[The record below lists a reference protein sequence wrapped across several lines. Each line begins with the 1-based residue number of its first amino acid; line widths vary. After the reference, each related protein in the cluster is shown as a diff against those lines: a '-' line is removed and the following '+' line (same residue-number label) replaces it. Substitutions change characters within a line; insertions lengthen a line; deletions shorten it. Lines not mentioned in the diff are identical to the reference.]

1 MTEAP
6 LTHLTATR
14 LTELMQTG
22 QLSVREVV
30 EAHLRRIDDVNPR
43 VNAIVSLDG
52 DRAMDHAEA
61 LDRDFAERRQD
72 GLPPLYGLPIAH
84 KDTLA
89 AAGLPATSG
98 CSVFR
103 SRIATHDH
111 VIVEREKAAG
121 AVTLGKTNVP
131 ELGLGSHTFNPVF
144 GRTHNPWDLSRS
156 AGGSSGG
163 AAAALAARMLPTAD
177 GSDTGGSLRTPAS
190 FCGVAGLRPTPGT
203 VPSWPDAQPW
213 SRLSVKGPL
222 ARTIEDLRLLLSV
235 QAGDDPRSPVG
246 RGAQIPATDAPAQLE
261 GLRVAW
267 TPDLGLGLPL
277 EPDVLAALE
286 PVVRTLSSAGA
297 AIEQAAPDLTG
308 AADAFRVLRAWQLE
322 AALGALVDEHADE
335 LADSVLWNVGVGRR
349 LTGPEVGRAELES
362 AALHTRTREF
372 FEDVDLLLCP
382 VVQTAPF
389 PGEWDYP
396 HELAGVPMD
405 DYLEWMTL
413 PSVVTMMGCPALSLP
428 VAFTADGLP
437 VGLQLIGPPRSDRQ
451 LLAIAQG
458 IEQLM
463 GVADAL
469 PPCGTIGA

>member
-30 EAHLRRIDDVNPR
+30 EAHLRRIDNVNPR

-61 LDRDFAERRQD
+61 LDRDFAERRRD

-89 AAGLPATSG
+89 AVGLPATSG

-163 AAAALAARMLPTAD
+163 AAAALAARMLPIAD

-203 VPSWPDAQPW
+203 V
-213 SRLSVKGPL
+213 R
-222 ARTIEDLRLLLSV
+222 
-235 QAGDDPRSPVG
+235 
-246 RGAQIPATDAPAQLE
+246 
-261 GLRVAW
+261 
-267 TPDLGLGLPL
+267 
-277 EPDVLAALE
+277 
-286 PVVRTLSSAGA
+286 
-297 AIEQAAPDLTG
+297 AIC
-308 AADAFRVLRAWQLE
+308 
-322 AALGALVDEHADE
+322 
-335 LADSVLWNVGVGRR
+335 S
-349 LTGPEVGRAELES
+349 
-362 AALHTRTREF
+362 
-372 FEDVDLLLCP
+372 
-382 VVQTAPF
+382 
-389 PGEWDYP
+389 
-396 HELAGVPMD
+396 
-405 DYLEWMTL
+405 
-413 PSVVTMMGCPALSLP
+413 
-428 VAFTADGLP
+428 
-437 VGLQLIGPPRSDRQ
+437 
-451 LLAIAQG
+451 
-458 IEQLM
+458 
-463 GVADAL
+463 
-469 PPCGTIGA
+469 

>member
-1 MTEAP
+1 
-6 LTHLTATR
+6 
-14 LTELMQTG
+14 
-22 QLSVREVV
+22 
-30 EAHLRRIDDVNPR
+30 
-43 VNAIVSLDG
+43 
-52 DRAMDHAEA
+52 
-61 LDRDFAERRQD
+61 
-72 GLPPLYGLPIAH
+72 
-84 KDTLA
+84 
-89 AAGLPATSG
+89 
-98 CSVFR
+98 
-103 SRIATHDH
+103 
-111 VIVEREKAAG
+111 
-121 AVTLGKTNVP
+121 
-131 ELGLGSHTFNPVF
+131 

-163 AAAALAARMLPTAD
+163 AAAALAARMLPIAD
-177 GSDTGGSLRTPAS
+177 GSDTGGSPRTPAS

-235 QAGDDPRSPVG
+235 QAGDDLRSPVG
-246 RGAQIPATDAPAQLE
+246 WGAQIPATDAPAQLE

-389 PGEWDYP
+389 
-396 HELAGVPMD
+396 
-405 DYLEWMTL
+405 
-413 PSVVTMMGCPALSLP
+413 
-428 VAFTADGLP
+428 
-437 VGLQLIGPPRSDRQ
+437 
-451 LLAIAQG
+451 
-458 IEQLM
+458 
-463 GVADAL
+463 
-469 PPCGTIGA
+469 